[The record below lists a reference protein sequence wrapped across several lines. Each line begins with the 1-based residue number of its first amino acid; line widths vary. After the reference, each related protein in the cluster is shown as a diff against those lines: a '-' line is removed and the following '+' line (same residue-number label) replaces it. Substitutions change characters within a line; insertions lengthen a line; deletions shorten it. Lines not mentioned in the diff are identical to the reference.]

1 MGLGAKRKEGTTY
14 GNARMFSML
23 ISLLK
28 HVNIKVM
35 YCFMSVC
42 VIPVTLVLS
51 PGARIAYRYFRQKRG
66 YGRWKSLKA
75 TYQNHCIF
83 GQTVIDKFA
92 MYAGRKLQITY
103 HGDDILKEM
112 MSRPEPMLMLNA
124 HIGCS
129 EIVGYSLHLV
139 KPCNILVY
147 GGEKQ
152 SLMSY
157 RQASFGDM
165 NMKMIPVGIETSH
178 SEEIVEALDNG
189 EAVSAFVDRVMNK
202 HKVVISTIH
211 GHQVNLAKG
220 PLSLATTRGLDVLMV
235 SAMKEK
241 DGSYTAYMTPLYY
254 DKSLPRGEQRQQ
266 LADAYTAEI
275 ERLLDAYPLQWFNYS
290 DIWVD

>member
-1 MGLGAKRKEGTTY
+1 MGLGRKRKEGTTY
-14 GNARMFSML
+14 GNAKMFSML

-28 HVNIKVM
+28 HVNIKII
-35 YCFMSVC
+35 YGFMSVC

-51 PGARIAYRYFRQKRG
+51 PGARIAYRYFHEKRG
-66 YGRWKSLKA
+66 YSRWKSLKA
-75 TYQNHCIF
+75 TYRNHCIF

-92 MYAGRKLQITY
+92 MYAGRKLRITY
-103 HGDDILKEM
+103 HGDDLLMEM
-112 MSRPEPMLMLNA
+112 TSKPEPMLMLNA

-129 EIVGYSLHLV
+129 EIVGYSIHLT

-157 RQASFGDM
+157 RQASFRDM

-202 HKVVISTIH
+202 NKVVTSSIH

-220 PLSLATTRGLDVLMV
+220 PLSLATTRGLNALMV

-254 DKSLPRGEQRQQ
+254 DKTLPKGEQRQQ

-275 ERLLDAYPLQWFNYS
+275 ERLLEAYPLQWFNYS

>member
-35 YCFMSVC
+35 YGFMSVC

-51 PGARIAYRYFRQKRG
+51 PGAKIAYRYFHQKRG

-92 MYAGRKLQITY
+92 MYAGRKLQIAY

-129 EIVGYSLHLV
+129 EIVGYSLHLI
-139 KPCNILVY
+139 KRCNILVY

-157 RQASFGDM
+157 RQASFENM
-165 NMKMIPVGIETSH
+165 NVEMIPVGTETSH
-178 SEEIVEALDNG
+178 SEEIVDALDRG
-189 EAVSAFVDRVMNK
+189 EAVSVFLDRVMNK
-202 HKVVISTIH
+202 HKVVTSSIH
-211 GHQVNLAKG
+211 GHHVNLAKG